1 MTFGLQYSSPQTMQR
16 CDQSN
21 DIVNEANSCSIQ
33 AATWRVERGSVVLP
47 GLRQIATAQTRLDT
61 LNLAA

>member
-1 MTFGLQYSSPQTMQR
+1 MQR